1 MAETE
6 NSVEQP
12 DIVEV
17 DKKVIEKDEDELFRM
32 RAKLFRWA
40 KEADPAEWKE
50 RGTGDV
56 CILRHKINKRIR
68 LVMRREKTYK
78 TCANHYV
85 EPTMKLKAHCGSERA
100 WVWTVPTDYADEEP
114 KEELLAIRFLNSE
127 IANKFKAKFEECQE
141 EMTVLLKKESQ
152 DRVVEKLTQL
162 AVSSEQEECASS
174 EQAASDVGAGGEKEE
189 TGTAEKTAGEG
200 AASTTQTSDSPP
212 SAKVEDKCAGES
224 GRVEAEETPTEGG
237 ETATKTAADTSQQQQ
252 NKEDVPEK

>member
-1 MAETE
+1 MAENE

-12 DIVEV
+12 EIVEV

-56 CILRHKINKRIR
+56 CILRHKVNKRIR

-85 EPTMKLKAHCGSERA
+85 DPTMKLKAHCGSERA

-114 KEELLAIRFLNSE
+114 KEEVLAIRFLNSE

-141 EMTVLLKKESQ
+141 EMNVLLKKESQ

-162 AVSSEQEECASS
+162 AVSEQESA
-174 EQAASDVGAGGEKEE
+174 EQAASDDVRASGEKEE
-189 TGTAEKTAGEG
+189 AADKSAEG
-200 AASTTQTSDSPP
+200 ASTTAA
-212 SAKVEDKCAGES
+212 AKVEDKCSGES
-224 GRVEAEETPTEGG
+224 GRVETPTEG
-237 ETATKTAADTSQQQQ
+237 ETATKTTADTSSQQPTTQH
-252 NKEDVPEK
+252 EVPEK